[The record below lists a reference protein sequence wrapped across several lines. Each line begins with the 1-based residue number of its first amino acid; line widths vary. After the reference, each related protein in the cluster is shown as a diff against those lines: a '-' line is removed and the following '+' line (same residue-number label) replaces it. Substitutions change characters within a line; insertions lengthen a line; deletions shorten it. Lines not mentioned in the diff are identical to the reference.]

1 VLKGIDIQVGRT
13 GALTPVAKLQPVT
26 VGGVVVSNATLHNE
40 DEISRKDIRIGDT
53 VVVQRAG
60 DVIPQV
66 VEVVL
71 DKRPK
76 GTKEF
81 TFPDHCPRCGSLAVR
96 EEGEVV
102 RRCTGGLICPAQ
114 QVERLKHFA
123 SRNAFDIDG
132 LGEKQIEAFFAD
144 GLINTPGDLFRLAE
158 RDTVSD
164 TPLAEREGWGETSVR
179 NLFRAIENRRSIPL
193 DRFLYAL
200 GIRHVGQATARMLA
214 RTYGSLDALM
224 AAVAAAQPRDGEAWE
239 NFLNIDGIGAIMA
252 AAILDFFAEPHN
264 REVVADLAAQI
275 TVEDFAAPQTDS
287 PIAGKTIVFTGTLE
301 TMSRAEA
308 KARAESLGAK
318 VAGSVSKKTDLV
330 VAGPGAGSKAK
341 KAQELG
347 VDIIDEAGWLEMAAG

>member
-1 VLKGIDIQVGRT
+1 
-13 GALTPVAKLQPVT
+13 
-26 VGGVVVSNATLHNE
+26 
-40 DEISRKDIRIGDT
+40 
-53 VVVQRAG
+53 
-60 DVIPQV
+60 
-66 VEVVL
+66 
-71 DKRPK
+71 
-76 GTKEF
+76 
-81 TFPDHCPRCGSLAVR
+81 
-96 EEGEVV
+96 VV